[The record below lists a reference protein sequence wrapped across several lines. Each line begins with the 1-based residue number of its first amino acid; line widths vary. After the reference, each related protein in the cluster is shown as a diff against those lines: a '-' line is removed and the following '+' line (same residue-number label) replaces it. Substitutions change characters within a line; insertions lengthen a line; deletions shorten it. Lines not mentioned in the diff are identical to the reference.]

1 MDRYQRHRPLYSEE
15 EFTQIRKARIAV
27 AGSGG
32 LGSTVLQLLARIG
45 FGTIHFWD
53 NAVLDIPDLNR
64 QILYKTTHLGQAKTT
79 AALAELKEI
88 NPDLNYIAH
97 KERLNPK
104 SKVPDV
110 DLLIDC
116 LDSFHSRL
124 HLDSLFF
131 DKGIPIIHGSVF
143 KEMGQ
148 LTTLFPGKTENYHS
162 TFGIDHQA
170 EEQEEKTIFPPMVT
184 TLASLQVTEAVKC
197 ITKQYDQ
204 MLFNKLLIVNLKKN
218 QFEVLPLT

>member
-1 MDRYQRHRPLYSEE
+1 MDRYQRHIPLYSED
-15 EFTQIRKARIAV
+15 EFAQIRKARIAV

-53 NAVLDIPDLNR
+53 DAVLDAPDLNR

-97 KERLNPK
+97 EERLNPK
-104 SKVPDV
+104 TEIPDV
-110 DLLIDC
+110 DLVIDC

-124 HLDSLFF
+124 HLDALFF
-131 DKGIPIIHGSVF
+131 DKDIPIIHGSVF

-148 LTTLFPGKTENYHS
+148 LTTLFSGKTENYQS
-162 TFGIDHQA
+162 TFGIDNQA
-170 EEQEEKTIFPPMVT
+170 EEQEEKTIFPPIVT
-184 TLASLQVTEAVKC
+184 TLASLQVAEAVKC

-204 MLFNKLLIVNLKKN
+204 MLLNKLLIVNLKKN